1 MMTNSISDQIQ
12 MKKDFLNENAS
23 PDTPEEICIL
33 YYNFLLYLVHL
44 RFVLLQLHE
53 HRDYS
58 QYDFS
63 EIAKHFRTF
72 SGNNVETSI
81 LDTTL
86 SVHFDHLNLIIGI
99 FLYYVSCKE

>member
-1 MMTNSISDQIQ
+1 MTNSISDQIQ

-63 EIAKHFRTF
+63 EIAKHFRTL
-72 SGNNVETSI
+72 SGCNVEHSF

-86 SVHFDHLNLIIGI
+86 SVHFDHLVLVIGF
-99 FLYYVSCKE
+99 FLYYVSYEE